1 MSQLG
6 SMGFLT
12 YGYPYDYWKYE
23 AEDMHKGT
31 DENNTR
37 GDLEEWWGDE

>member
-23 AEDMHKGT
+23 AEDMHKIFPSLKYWFS
-31 DENNTR
+31 R
-37 GDLEEWWGDE
+37 KIL